1 MEEEIRKQ
9 PYKKKVV
16 VPQVGPNEEG
26 KLPPQATDLEISVLG
41 AILVDKDAINDAIG
55 ILDVESFY
63 KDAHGIIFEA
73 MVSLFRKSEPIDL
86 LTVTQEL
93 REKGKLEICGGAF
106 YITKLTQGINSSAN
120 MEFHARIIQEKFI
133 ARELIKIS
141 NETIRGAYDDTTDI
155 FELKDSTDTKI
166 FNLTNNLSENNS
178 TTLGEVFLENIKE
191 IENHKPNTPIGIST
205 GYPDLDKFIKG
216 LKKGNLIIVGGRPAM
231 GKTTFALNIAE
242 YVSINL
248 NIGVMFYSY
257 EMSKTELVYK
267 VMASRFEI
275 PLEKL
280 TEMDKEVLGHLMKSD
295 PYYEIINS
303 QLHIDDTVTKTII
316 QVRSHVKKMVKKYNI
331 KVVIVDYIQLM
342 PVSKESKRANREG
355 DIADISRGLKLI
367 AKEFELTVIALSQL
381 SRQSVN
387 RGKGDPPRLED
398 LRESGA
404 IEQDAD
410 IVLFPHRPEYYGIQ
424 VDDEGNS
431 TAGLAQ
437 IIGAK
442 NRNGVPNFRFNLN
455 WQGMYSRFVNRG
467 VNDSYV
473 SIPSSGQV
481 KQESDEEVEPF

>member
-1 MEEEIRKQ
+1 
-9 PYKKKVV
+9 
-16 VPQVGPNEEG
+16 
-26 KLPPQATDLEISVLG
+26 
-41 AILVDKDAINDAIG
+41 
-55 ILDVESFY
+55 
-63 KDAHGIIFEA
+63 
-73 MVSLFRKSEPIDL
+73 
-86 LTVTQEL
+86 
-93 REKGKLEICGGAF
+93 
-106 YITKLTQGINSSAN
+106 
-120 MEFHARIIQEKFI
+120 
-133 ARELIKIS
+133 
-141 NETIRGAYDDTTDI
+141 
-155 FELKDSTDTKI
+155 
-166 FNLTNNLSENNS
+166 
-178 TTLGEVFLENIKE
+178 
-191 IENHKPNTPIGIST
+191 
-205 GYPDLDKFIKG
+205 
-216 LKKGNLIIVGGRPAM
+216 M

-342 PVSKESKRANREG
+342 PVSKESKRGTREG

-381 SRQSVN
+381 SRESVK

-431 TAGLAQ
+431 TVGLAQ

-473 SIPSSGQV
+473 SIPSAGQP
-481 KQESDEEVEPF
+481 KDDEDKEPF

>member
-1 MEEEIRKQ
+1 MEDEV
-9 PYKKKVV
+9 KKNVRTKKII
-16 VPQVGPNEEG
+16 QVGPSSEG
-26 KLPPQATDLEISVLG
+26 KIPPQSTELEESVLG
-41 AILVDKDAINDAIG
+41 AIMLDRDAINDAIG
-55 ILDVESFY
+55 ILEEVSFY
-63 KDAHGIIFEA
+63 KDAHGTIFSA
-73 MVSLFRKSEPIDL
+73 MLSLFRKSEPIDI

-93 REKGKLEICGGAF
+93 REMGKLEACGGAF
-106 YITKLTQGINSSAN
+106 YIMNLTSRLTSAAN
-120 MEFHARIIQEKFI
+120 LEFHARIIQEKYI
-133 ARELIKIS
+133 ARQLIKIS
-141 NETIRGAYDDTTDI
+141 NETIREAYEDTTDI
-155 FELKDSTDTKI
+155 FELKDRTDTSI

-178 TTLGEVFLENIKE
+178 TTLGEVFLDNIKE
-191 IENHKPNTPIGIST
+191 IENHKANTPIGIST

-248 NIGVMFYSY
+248 SIGVMFYSY
-257 EMSKTELVYK
+257 EMSKEELVYK
-267 VMASRFEI
+267 VMASRFGI

-280 TEMDKEVLGHLMKSD
+280 TEMDKEVLGHLMKSE

-303 QLHIDDTVTKTII
+303 QLHIDDSVTKTII
-316 QVRSHVKKMVKKYNI
+316 QMRSHVKKMVKKYNI

-342 PVSKESKRANREG
+342 PVSKESKRGTREG

-410 IVLFPHRPEYYGIQ
+410 IVLFPHRPEYYGLPT
-424 VDDEGNS
+424 DEDGES
-431 TAGLAQ
+431 TQGLAH

-442 NRNGVPNFRFNLN
+442 NRNGVPNFLFKLS
-455 WQGMYSRFVNRG
+455 WQGMFSRFVNRG

-473 SIPSSGQV
+473 SVPTTSQIQNSTP
-481 KQESDEEVEPF
+481 DEHLF